1 MLEKSCDPSKV
12 ECREFNLSVAAARSV
27 AVQLMARASEAQQL
41 GKPDGEQEAHLC
53 ALVACMARR
62 GPDAEQA
69 LSSLYDLTVRR
80 VAAIIGRFL
89 PDREL
94 VAEVTQDTFFQAW
107 NQADS
112 FDAGRGCVLAWLLV
126 IARSRALDARR
137 RKQAQPVL
145 FDSDIADAMLEVTAT
160 HQPSALEVVNASQLQ
175 RLVQE
180 AILKLNPKT
189 RHLLALAFFSDLSHS
204 EISAC
209 MHMPLGTIKSTLRRG
224 LDSMESELERIAP
237 GTGRYFGLALT
248 DDPQA
253 PVRRAAD
260 SEEI

>member
-1 MLEKSCDPSKV
+1 MLKKPCEPSAV
-12 ECREFNLSVAAARSV
+12 ECRGFNLSVAAARSV
-27 AVQLMARASEAQQL
+27 AVQLMARASQTRQYER
-41 GKPDGEQEAHLC
+41 PDGEHEAQLC

-80 VAAIIGRFL
+80 VAAIISRFL

-107 NQADS
+107 NQANT
-112 FDAGRGCVLAWLLV
+112 FDAERGCVLAWLLI

-137 RKQAQPVL
+137 RKQTQPVL
-145 FDSDIADAMLEVTAT
+145 FDSDVADAMLEVTAT
-160 HQPSALEVVNASQLQ
+160 HQPSAMEVVNSSQLQ
-175 RLVQE
+175 RLVQD

-204 EISAC
+204 EISEYTQL
-209 MHMPLGTIKSTLRRG
+209 PLGTIKSTLRRG
-224 LDSMESELERIAP
+224 LDSMSSELERLAP
-237 GTGRYFGLALT
+237 GIGEYFGLALT
-248 DDPQA
+248 DDSKA
-253 PVRRAAD
+253 PVGRVAD